1 MVYDNIIM
9 ADFYLKVDGDPD
21 FEPRLLEIDDDL
33 EMLLNQIEMILFTRQ
48 GDILGEDSFGSN
60 IEDLVYSSRSS
71 ARLIETSIYNQVSAY
86 CPLARNYKTEVDIR
100 FFEGAER
107 DIAVIDIVI
116 NGERRTGLLLT

>member
-1 MVYDNIIM
+1 M

-21 FEPRLLEIDDDL
+21 FEPNLLEIDDDL

-48 GDILGEDSFGSN
+48 GDVLGDEFFGSN

-71 ARLIETSIYNQVSAY
+71 ARVIETAIYNQISGY
-86 CPLARNYKTEVDIR
+86 CPLARKYKTEVDIR

-116 NGERRTGLLLT
+116 NGERQTGLVLT